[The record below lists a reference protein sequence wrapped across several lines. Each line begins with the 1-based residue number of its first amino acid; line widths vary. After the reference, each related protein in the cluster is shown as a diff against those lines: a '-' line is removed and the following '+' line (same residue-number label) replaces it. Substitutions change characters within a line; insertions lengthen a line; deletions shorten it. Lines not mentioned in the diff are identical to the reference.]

1 MLGSVNYNAYHY
13 NMKQIKEYEN
23 YTITEKGV
31 IVNQKTKH
39 NKAWYIGSTGYY
51 MVTLSKNN
59 KHLPKRVHRLIAD
72 AYILNPLNLPCVNH
86 KNGIKTDN
94 SLSNLEW
101 CTHLQNM
108 QHAFRTGLANNTG
121 VKNGMSKLNPTR
133 VKSIKHSLLK
143 GESQQKIADR
153 HGVSRSCI
161 LKIHLGKTW
170 KHI

>member
-1 MLGSVNYNAYHY
+1 
-13 NMKQIKEYEN
+13 MKTINNFEN
-23 YTITEKGV
+23 YTITENGV
-31 IVNQKTKH
+31 IINEKTKH
-39 NKAWYIGSTGYY
+39 NKSWYIGSTGYY

-59 KHLPKRVHRLIAD
+59 KQNPKRVHRLIAEMF
-72 AYILNPLNLPCVNH
+72 IPNPYNKPHVNH
-86 KNGIKTDN
+86 KDGDKLNNNIK
-94 SLSNLEW
+94 NLEW
-101 CTHLQNM
+101 CTHLENM

-121 VKNGMSKLNPTR
+121 VNNGMAKLNPTR
-133 VKSIKHSLLK
+133 VKSIKHSLMK